1 MTEMPQFNA
10 HVKRA
15 TIGMML
21 AGATAVVSACDDLGS
36 PEASRNFSPPVSSS
50 PMPSVMPRYGEIEE
64 ALACIR
70 STQRLNNVTFVVGSF
85 ADSTGK
91 INASAPGATGNFLP
105 QGGSAAF
112 ITDALGRA
120 GARVV
125 STYFGPPEVPVQ
137 ADYAINGIFNSL
149 DFGRTASVDMRA
161 GGIGPVIATG
171 WAQLSLTIQLDQAST
186 RISRQISMIQR
197 PVRYQQYGFGVGRQF
212 GNTLVTGSASVEG
225 QERLQLEALNGPIA
239 LGVID
244 VLTREFPELRAQCI
258 DGVQDLLG
266 RPRT

>member
-1 MTEMPQFNA
+1 MGYVPTFA
-10 HVKRA
+10 KRSA
-15 TIGMML
+15 LGIVL
-21 AGATAVVSACDDLGS
+21 AGSMSVLSACDELAVPEVSRGS
-36 PEASRNFSPPVSSS
+36 GVPVNSS
-50 PMPSVMPRYGEIEE
+50 PLPSVLPRHGEIEE

-70 STQRLNNVTFVVGSF
+70 QTGRLNNVTFVVGSF

-120 GARVV
+120 GARVIT
-125 STYFGPPEVPVQ
+125 TYFGAPETPVR

-149 DFGRTASVDMRA
+149 DFGRTAAVDLRA

-171 WAQLSLTIQLDQAST
+171 WAQLSLTIQLDRAST
-186 RISRQISMIQR
+186 RMNRQMSIIQR
-197 PVRYQQYGFGVGRQF
+197 PVRYQQYGFGVGAQF
-212 GNTLVTGSASVEG
+212 GNTLVTGSGMVEG

-258 DGVQDLLG
+258 DAVQELLG
-266 RPRT
+266 